1 VLGTKDDNQNRIPK
15 TPPEHDPDVIHFLRS
30 HGDEFWTFFFFFG
43 TGLKNLRDWICFV
56 AGQLIDR

>member
-30 HGDEFWTFFFFFG
+30 HGDEFWTFFFFF
-43 TGLKNLRDWICFV
+43 LFWHWIEEL
-56 AGQLIDR
+56 A